1 MLRSI
6 AALQTG
12 NWDHA
17 DQGIRFD
24 KTGYLAEVSREIEG
38 VTRVLGMRLAQRGIF
53 RRK

>member
-6 AALQTG
+6 AVLQTG

-38 VTRVLGMRLAQRGIF
+38 ITGGWIRLARAGIVG
-53 RRK
+53 RK